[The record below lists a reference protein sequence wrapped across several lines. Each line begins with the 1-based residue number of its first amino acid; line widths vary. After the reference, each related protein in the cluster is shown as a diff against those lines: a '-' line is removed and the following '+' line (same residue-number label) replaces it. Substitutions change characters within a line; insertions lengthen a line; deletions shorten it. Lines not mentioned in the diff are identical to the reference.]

1 MLNLNKNICLVLNSN
16 WQPIAIRN
24 VRDSIC
30 DLMSENY
37 DAIDVSY
44 DENGDLS
51 TMMPTNWEDWKN
63 LEIREGDYSISS
75 PSITVR
81 VPTILVAKSFSR
93 MTYKSIKLSN
103 DNIRKRDNNICQYTG
118 KRLLYNEGSIDHIIP
133 KSRGGKDTWDNLVLC
148 EKKLNT
154 KKGNK
159 TPEEA
164 GLELINQPVKPKI
177 KPFSAEIEKKQH
189 KDWSHFMI

>member
-51 TMMPTNWEDWKN
+51 TMMPTNW
-63 LEIREGDYSISS
+63 
-75 PSITVR
+75 
-81 VPTILVAKSFSR
+81 
-93 MTYKSIKLSN
+93 
-103 DNIRKRDNNICQYTG
+103 
-118 KRLLYNEGSIDHIIP
+118 
-133 KSRGGKDTWDNLVLC
+133 
-148 EKKLNT
+148 
-154 KKGNK
+154 
-159 TPEEA
+159 
-164 GLELINQPVKPKI
+164 
-177 KPFSAEIEKKQH
+177 
-189 KDWSHFMI
+189 

>member
-51 TMMPTNWEDWKN
+51 TMIPTNWEDWKN

-133 KSRGGKDTWDNLVLC
+133 KSRGGEDTWDNLVLC

-159 TPEEA
+159 TPSEA
-164 GLELINQPVKPKI
+164 SMRLFKVPI
-177 KPFSAEIEKKQH
+177 KPNFSVLRTRPHLKIPLSWKK
-189 KDWSHFMI
+189 FI